1 MTKTAFF
8 SAFLT
13 ALGSAGTV
21 SLLFSYTGQSTFFFA
36 ILSFLLVMAG
46 SFLLSAL
53 PEKKRF
59 PLVAVLFVCLAA
71 VLILF
76 HSSMEKSFTALSIPF
91 LTTLKEPYDVELVIP
106 RLPEGASSMA
116 AEVYILLLLSWFFLC
131 ASISKG
137 GAILSSLLS
146 LGILLVGFY
155 FGINPPSL
163 ALALSGAYMISL
175 PARLKGGPL
184 SHAEVPAFL
193 SALVIGLILS
203 FVIPE
208 SRYEQPAILSR
219 MQEEIVSF
227 VDPYDPI
234 FHAGNAYTGMMK
246 GTAGRQKLGNV
257 NGIRYSG
264 RIIADIE
271 TSDTS
276 RRLYLRSWSGGEY
289 GNNQWKDLPDDRY
302 EGVKHLFDKNNG
314 EWYDQGAWL
323 MEVIARSPALSQ
335 TLSNYLENGQTVE
348 ELKKDFTVDAVY
360 EKTRFLLLPY
370 DASFGAPLF
379 AYDRAPISREGKAY
393 STYVWQLPSGALI
406 SMMDRENSS
415 DPYFRTYLDGEKEYR
430 RFVYSHYLD
439 IPDSVKEGLS
449 ALGPITPVSS
459 LSEKR
464 QRVEDIRRFL
474 ASNYR
479 YTTNPGRTP
488 EGKDF
493 VIYFLTESKKGYC
506 TSFASAAVMLLRAS
520 GIPARYAAGLTVG
533 ADEIKDAPISQD
545 GLHQYSINDHHAHAW
560 AEVYVDGLGWRPV
573 EMTPGYDG
581 TDNPFPV
588 PADKQKNDSGAPDAP
603 VDEKD
608 KTGQSKPREQQKPQE
623 QQNSQEQQ
631 NPNQQN
637 RPNGE
642 SSKNPPQ
649 LSPQNPGAPSS
660 RPLPKG
666 LLLLPLILAAAAAFI
681 LFRLSAVNRLIR
693 RAPESKSAFNRLL
706 DYMDRLALY
715 AGISA
720 KGTYEERKKAFASD
734 KRFKNFDRL
743 MDMLVKSRF
752 SGIPLSKEEKKEAA
766 AIIGEARKNCLA
778 GMSLM
783 EKIRFLL
790 VHKL

>member
-1 MTKTAFF
+1 MKNIHFLSALVTA
-8 SAFLT
+8 SGA
-13 ALGSAGTV
+13 AGTV
-21 SLLFSYTGQSTFFFA
+21 SLFFSYAGGDTFLFA
-36 ILSFLLVMAG
+36 MAAFVLVLAG
-46 SFLLSAL
+46 SFLLAVL

-59 PLVAVLFVCLAA
+59 PLTALLFACLAA

-76 HSSMEKSFTALSIPF
+76 HSTLKDSFTAFSVPLF
-91 LTTLKEPYDVELVIP
+91 ATLKEPYDVDLALP
-106 RLPEGASSMA
+106 RLPEGASPLA
-116 AEVYILLLLSWFFLC
+116 AEVYMVLFLSWFFLS
-131 ASISKG
+131 AFLSKT
-137 GAILSSLLS
+137 GAVLSSLLS
-146 LGILLVGFY
+146 LAILLLGFY
-155 FGINPPSL
+155 FGINPPPL
-163 ALALSGAYMISL
+163 ALALAGAFMISL
-175 PARLKGGPL
+175 PARLKGNTLTHP
-184 SHAEVPAFL
+184 EIPAFL
-193 SALVIGLILS
+193 AALLMGLVLS

-208 SRYEQPAILSR
+208 SRYEQPALFSKL
-219 MQEEIVSF
+219 QEEIVSF

-246 GTAGRQKLGNV
+246 GSAGRQKLGNV
-257 NGIRYSG
+257 KGIRYSG

-271 TSDTS
+271 AADQPH
-276 RRLYLRSWSGGEY
+276 RLYLRSWTGGDY
-289 GNNQWKDLPDDRY
+289 GSNQWKDLPDGRY
-302 EGVKHLFDKNNG
+302 ERVAHLFEKNQG

-335 TLSNYLENGQTVE
+335 SLANYMKDDESVE
-348 ELKKDFTVDAVY
+348 GLKKDFNVDAVY
-360 EKTRFLLLPY
+360 EKTPFFLLPY
-370 DASFGAPLF
+370 DTSFGAPLF
-379 AYDRAPISREGKAY
+379 AYDRSPMSREGKAY
-393 STYVWQLPSGALI
+393 STYLWNLPAGALL
-406 SMMDRENSS
+406 SMMEEENSS
-415 DPYFRTYLDGEKEYR
+415 DPYFRTYLGAEKEYR

-439 IPDSVKEGLS
+439 IPDSVKDGLS

-493 VIYFLTESKKGYC
+493 VTYFLTESKKGYC

-581 TDNPFPV
+581 TDNPFPI

-608 KTGQSKPREQQKPQE
+608 KNSQSKPREQQKPQE
-623 QQNSQEQQ
+623 QQN
-631 NPNQQN
+631 PNQQN
-637 RPNGE
+637 RPNRE

-693 RAPESKSAFNRLL
+693 HAPESKSAFNRLL

-752 SGIPLSKEEKKEAA
+752 SGTPLSKEEKKEAA
-766 AIIGEARKNCLA
+766 AIIKEARKNCLA